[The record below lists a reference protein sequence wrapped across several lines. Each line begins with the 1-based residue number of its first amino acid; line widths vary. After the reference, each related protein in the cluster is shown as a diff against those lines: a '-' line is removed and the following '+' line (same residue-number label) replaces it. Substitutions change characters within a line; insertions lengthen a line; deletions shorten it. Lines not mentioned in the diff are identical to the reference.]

1 MVGRIYWEGQSK
13 SGKRESSGPFLLY
26 FGMMPTKLDE
36 IIAATRRRIEDAKG
50 TADLRELEQRAQGHR
65 PREFRV
71 ALAERGGV
79 GVAIISELKK
89 ASPSRGVIRESL
101 PVAQL
106 AKELEQAG
114 ATALSIL
121 TEPEFFQGSLANLA
135 EASEATRLPCLCK
148 DFVLDPFQIVQA
160 RAHGADAVLLIAAA
174 LSQPE
179 MENLY
184 RTARELELDA
194 LCEVHNEAELERAVA
209 AGCELVGVNSRDLR
223 TFQVDRGNLL
233 HLAPKLPKNVLPV
246 AESGINSG
254 AEMRELA
261 SAGYQAFLIGESLMR
276 AESPG
281 VALRELLATFNHT
294 VVSR

>member
-1 MVGRIYWEGQSK
+1 
-13 SGKRESSGPFLLY
+13 
-26 FGMMPTKLDE
+26 MMATKLDE
-36 IIAATRRRIEDAKG
+36 IIAATRRRVEDAKRS
-50 TADLRELEQRAQGHR
+50 ADLRKLERRAHDHR
-65 PREFRV
+65 PRGFRA
-71 ALAERGGV
+71 ALAECENN

-101 PVAQL
+101 PVSQL

-114 ATALSIL
+114 AAALSVL

-135 EASEATRLPCLCK
+135 EASLATRLPCLCK
-148 DFVLDPFQIVQA
+148 DFVLDPFQILQA
-160 RAHGADAVLLIAAA
+160 RAHGADAVLLIVAA

-179 MENLY
+179 MQNLY

-194 LCEVHNEAELERAVA
+194 LCEVHDEAELERALA
-209 AGCELVGVNSRDLR
+209 AGCDLIGVNSRDLR

-233 HLAPKLPKNVLPV
+233 RLAPKLPKNVLPV
-246 AESGINSG
+246 AESGISSG

-281 VALRELLATFNHT
+281 AALRELLAAFDQSGPKKIPQ
-294 VVSR
+294 SRSSAIRQSS